1 MSEQYYCARPFQW
14 FSLLD
19 NGNVAPCCPPWVNGY
34 TYGNLKESSM
44 EEVWNSEKAQE
55 FRRSILDGS
64 FKYCNEK
71 SCPLLQLKI
80 GEVSTLEKMKQEN
93 PIVYH
98 DIKNQKTKLDHG
110 PRIINC
116 DYDRSC
122 NLSCPSCR
130 RHLIMLSG
138 KKREE
143 ALQLQDKLIDEGFT
157 DMAKLTVTASGDAFA
172 SPIFRKLLQNLKKE
186 NAPNLDHITILTN
199 GLLIKKYW
207 DTLSDFVKQKT
218 NIISVSIDAA
228 SAETYHINRRGGN
241 WDDLQEN
248 LAFIQNIRESG
259 QIYEFKISMV
269 VQENNFHEIKDFVKM
284 GELYHVDGLVLK
296 IIEPDFIRDL
306 GQKDFFA
313 EWEYKAIQ
321 EKTHPRHEELCQIIK
336 DPFFSKYIER
346 YKNAT
351 GASSRL
357 DMGPLYDLRFDKDI
371 SQYDKNLEEYLTIKE
386 NENKKDIWFDGKVYY
401 VEFENLKTINGTD
414 VARIDTGD
422 IVAWKGSD
430 WEKCSEGDEIATK
443 FMELQNES

>member
-1 MSEQYYCARPFQW
+1 MKEEQYYCARPFQW

-98 DIKNQKTKLDHG
+98 DIKNNKTKLDHG
-110 PRIINC
+110 PRSINC

-130 RHLIMLSG
+130 RDVIMISG

-143 ALQLQDKLIDEGFT
+143 ALELQDKLIKEGFT
-157 DMAKLTVTASGDAFA
+157 DVSCLTVCGSGDAFA
-172 SPIFRKLLQNLKKE
+172 SPVFRKLLQNLRE
-186 NAPNLDHITILTN
+186 EDAPNLEGITILTN
-199 GLLIKKYW
+199 GLLAKKYW
-207 DTLSDFVKQKT
+207 DSLGDYAKNKINLV
-218 NIISVSIDAA
+218 SVSIDAA
-228 SAETYHINRRGGN
+228 SEKTYNINRRGGDWN
-241 WDDLQEN
+241 ELQEN

-284 GELYHVDGLVLK
+284 GELYNVDGIVLQ

-306 GQKDFFA
+306 GYSDYFD
-313 EWEYKAIQ
+313 EWLTKAVQ
-321 EKTHPRHEELCQIIK
+321 EKIHPRHEELCQIIK
-336 DPFFSKYIER
+336 DPFFNKYIER

-351 GASSRL
+351 GAPARL

-371 SQYDKNLEEYLTIKE
+371 SQYEDNLKEYLPIIE
-386 NENKKDIWFDGKVYY
+386 NKNKKDIWFDGVVHY
-401 VEFENLKTINGTD
+401 VEHEDMFTIEGKEAATLEDGRVVFWNGHDWEENLGWI
-414 VARIDTGD
+414 
-422 IVAWKGSD
+422 
-430 WEKCSEGDEIATK
+430 
-443 FMELQNES
+443 